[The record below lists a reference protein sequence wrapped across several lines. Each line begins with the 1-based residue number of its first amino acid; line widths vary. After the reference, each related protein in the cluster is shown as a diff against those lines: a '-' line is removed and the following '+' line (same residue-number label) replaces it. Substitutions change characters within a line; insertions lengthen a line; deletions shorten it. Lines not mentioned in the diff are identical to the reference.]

1 MSADHQR
8 ITAPPALDLYVD
20 GGVRL
25 RCTSEAMS
33 LQRVIRRERRR
44 VHVPA
49 VRRELVLQVQRVL
62 RRKWWQ
68 LWRPKLAVVTLALT
82 SGPFKAGDAVALKRS
97 GRGSDSTY
105 SVTVND
111 AEVLRWP
118 PRCGFG
124 MRAP

>member
-33 LQRVIRRERRR
+33 L
-44 VHVPA
+44 
-49 VRRELVLQVQRVL
+49 QRVL